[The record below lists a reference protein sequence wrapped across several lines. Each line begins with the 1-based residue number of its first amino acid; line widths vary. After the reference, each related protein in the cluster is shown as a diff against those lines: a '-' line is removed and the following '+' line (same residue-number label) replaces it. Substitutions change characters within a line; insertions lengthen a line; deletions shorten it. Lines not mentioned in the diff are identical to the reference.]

1 MINFQNLGEISPIYL
16 TVVLIIYLM
25 IVELSNKKIKRA
37 LTPFIIILVIIFFV
51 IALTSIYSTYIKIK

>member
-1 MINFQNLGEISPIYL
+1 MINFNDLGKISPIYL

-25 IVELSNKKIKRA
+25 IVELGNKKIKKA

-51 IALTSIYSTYIKIK
+51 IAATSIYLTYMKIK